1 MRHFFDWLAKPMKDE
16 DVTAWFLANNI
27 TPELTNLFRDFMI
40 SFIELM
46 KQTYLG
52 DDFEENTET
61 KVGMTNEQKL
71 GHFGQI
77 HTAEEIGLTHGGLLN
92 GQEMN
97 HKPPHRQPIRR

>member
-46 KQTYLG
+46 K
-52 DDFEENTET
+52 
-61 KVGMTNEQKL
+61 
-71 GHFGQI
+71 
-77 HTAEEIGLTHGGLLN
+77 
-92 GQEMN
+92 
-97 HKPPHRQPIRR
+97 